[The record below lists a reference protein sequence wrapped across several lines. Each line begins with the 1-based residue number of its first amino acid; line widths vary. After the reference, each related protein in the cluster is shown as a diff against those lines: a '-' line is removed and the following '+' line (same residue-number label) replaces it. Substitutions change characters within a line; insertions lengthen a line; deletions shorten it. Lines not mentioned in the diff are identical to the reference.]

1 MPVYFRDSKLR
12 YARGIQLL
20 FRHQKGLAFPS
31 EPLVHAIAYRL
42 QHDRVNAGL
51 RVRSVQYDLALSIL
65 KGDDRPSVIF
75 GCKACMFMLST
86 NVFESMLFCLSSIV
100 AGNIPLDSSRVC
112 RRRDMERGGLC
123 DTFGAWPMFLQIR
136 HVPRGSLC
144 VMAGQGLRREA
155 MQSAF
160 VDFVY
165 AID

>member
-1 MPVYFRDSKLR
+1 MPVFFRDSKLR

-20 FRHQKGLAFPS
+20 FRHRKGLAFPS

-51 RVRSVQYDLALSIL
+51 RVRSVQDDLALSIL

-100 AGNIPLDSSRVC
+100 AGNMQAEKGRWILHECVDVEIWNEVVFAILSVRGPCSSRY
-112 RRRDMERGGLC
+112 
-123 DTFGAWPMFLQIR
+123 AMFR
-136 HVPRGSLC
+136 V
-144 VMAGQGLRREA
+144 E
-155 MQSAF
+155 AF
-160 VDFVY
+160 V
-165 AID
+165 